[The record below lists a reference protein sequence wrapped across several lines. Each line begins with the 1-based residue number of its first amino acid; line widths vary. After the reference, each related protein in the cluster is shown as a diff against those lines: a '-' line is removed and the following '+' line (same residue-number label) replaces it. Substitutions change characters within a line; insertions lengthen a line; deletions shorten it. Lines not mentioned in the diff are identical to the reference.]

1 MGASGKATRWRIV
14 ADTHRSCSPYVI
26 KIARGAT
33 TPLARSTPGLVPS
46 PKQTMVLFPR
56 NAISAGASRVVNAT
70 MDGSTVSWPP
80 APANHASLV
89 AGAAILALCR
99 PPSSAAVPP
108 AAAIRCARN
117 LCHSAASMVEP
128 SPASSSTFAR
138 ARPTSPKPHMTSA
151 SGETSVTCSS
161 TGASLPSPVEPS
173 RAAAPSVISRSLA
186 CASSAKSPSN
196 GVAAMVTSTIAVSSA
211 PRSTGSTLSF
221 SASASTTNAN
231 SPPPD
236 SSSASRRPS
245 AGGSRLGSS
254 HLGTRVASP
263 SVMALSATSPAAPA
277 STTGSCAS
285 ARSTSKEDP
294 ASMKKTPRRMP
305 LNGRMSAW
313 IWAR

>member
-1 MGASGKATRWRIV
+1 MGIRDGHGDAAAAAQRAASRGLLE
-14 ADTHRSCSPYVI
+14 HR
-26 KIARGAT
+26 T
-33 TPLARSTPGLVPS
+33 
-46 PKQTMVLFPR
+46 
-56 NAISAGASRVVNAT
+56 SRVVNAT

-173 RAAAPSVISRSLA
+173 RAAAPSVILRREGETRRGL
-186 CASSAKSPSN
+186 
-196 GVAAMVTSTIAVSSA
+196 GDE
-211 PRSTGSTLSF
+211 GS
-221 SASASTTNAN
+221 
-231 SPPPD
+231 
-236 SSSASRRPS
+236 
-245 AGGSRLGSS
+245 
-254 HLGTRVASP
+254 
-263 SVMALSATSPAAPA
+263 
-277 STTGSCAS
+277 
-285 ARSTSKEDP
+285 
-294 ASMKKTPRRMP
+294 
-305 LNGRMSAW
+305 GR
-313 IWAR
+313 